1 MECTG
6 ERYLPEFDGDW
17 TLEHLHRYLLA
28 CELAADKIVL
38 DIACGDGYGAAMLA
52 RHAAQVTGVDIDTP
66 TVERARGKYVADNLR
81 FLQGSAT
88 DIPLDDDSVDLVVSF
103 ETIEHLMEQDRMLY
117 EIRRVLRPEG
127 FLLISSPDKY
137 EYSDVPGYHNEF
149 HLKELYRQEFEALLQ
164 KHFSRHALLGQRV
177 VFGSLIASA
186 ETRPFLSWSKVEEQ
200 GRTEGLAHAVYH
212 IAVAGDGPLPPL
224 PSSLFRAPLEH
235 SDHVRQLEHSDHVRQ
250 LEAALHYTQEC
261 LDAREHELEDA
272 RTMLSSLVNSRSWKL
287 TAPLRALAAL
297 LRQS

>member
-1 MECTG
+1 MIWNALESAIFRNLIGTG
-6 ERYLPEFDGDW
+6 PWSIYTGTCWPAN
-17 TLEHLHRYLLA
+17 LLRA
-28 CELAADKIVL
+28 KQCWISPAAMV
-38 DIACGDGYGAAMLA
+38 MLA

-66 TVERARGKYVADNLR
+66 TVERARGKYVADNLC

-88 DIPLDDDSVDLVVSF
+88 DIPLDDDSVDLVISF

-164 KHFSRHALLGQRV
+164 KHFNRHALLGQRV

-200 GRTEGLAHAVYH
+200 GRTEGLAHAVYY
-212 IAVAGDGPLPPL
+212 IAVAGDGPLPLL
-224 PSSLFRAPLEH
+224 PSSLFRAP
-235 SDHVRQLEHSDHVRQ
+235 LEHSDHVRQ

-272 RTMLSSLVNSRSWKL
+272 RTMLFSLVNSRSWKL

>member
-28 CELAADKIVL
+28 CELAVGKTVL
-38 DIACGDGYGAAMLA
+38 DIACGDGYGAAILA

-88 DIPLDDDSVDLVVSF
+88 DIPLDDDSVDLVISF

-127 FLLISSPDKY
+127 FLIISSPDKY

-235 SDHVRQLEHSDHVRQ
+235 SDHVRQLE
-250 LEAALHYTQEC
+250 AALHYTQEC

>member
-6 ERYLPEFDGDW
+6 ERYLPEFDRDW

-28 CELAADKIVL
+28 CELAAGKTVL

-88 DIPLDDDSVDLVVSF
+88 DIPLDDDSVDLVISF

-164 KHFSRHALLGQRV
+164 KHFSWHALLGQRV

-212 IAVAGDGPLPPL
+212 IAVAGDGPLPLL
-224 PSSLFRAPLEH
+224 PSSLFRAP
-235 SDHVRQLEHSDHVRQ
+235 LEHSDHVRQ

>member
-6 ERYLPEFDGDW
+6 ERYLPEFDRDW

-28 CELAADKIVL
+28 CELAAGKTVL
-38 DIACGDGYGAAMLA
+38 DIACGDGYGSAMLA
-52 RHAAQVTGVDIDTP
+52 RYAAQVTGVDIDTP

-88 DIPLDDDSVDLVVSF
+88 DMPLEDDSVDLVVSF
-103 ETIEHLMEQDRMLY
+103 ETIEHLTEQDRMLC

-149 HLKELYRQEFEALLQ
+149 HLKELYCQEFEELLQ

-186 ETRPFLSWSKVEEQ
+186 DARPFLSWSKVEEQ
-200 GRTEGLAHAVYH
+200 SRSEGLAHAVYH
-212 IAVAGDGPLPPL
+212 IAIAGEEPLPGL

-235 SDHVRQLEHSDHVRQ
+235 SDHVRQLD
-250 LEAALHYTQEC
+250 AALHSAREC
-261 LDAREHELEDA
+261 LGAREQELQDARA
-272 RTMLSSLVNSRSWKL
+272 MLSSLLNSRSWKI

-297 LRQS
+297 LRKN

>member
-6 ERYLPEFDGDW
+6 ERYLPEFDRDW

-28 CELAADKIVL
+28 CELAAGKTVL
-38 DIACGDGYGAAMLA
+38 DIACGDGYGSAMLA

-88 DIPLDDDSVDLVVSF
+88 DIPLDDDSVDLVISF

-235 SDHVRQLEHSDHVRQ
+235 SDHVRQLE
-250 LEAALHYTQEC
+250 AALHYTQEC

-272 RTMLSSLVNSRSWKL
+272 RTMLSSLVNSKSWKL

>member
-28 CELAADKIVL
+28 CELAAGKTVL

-88 DIPLDDDSVDLVVSF
+88 DIPLDDDSVDLVISF

-212 IAVAGDGPLPPL
+212 IAVAGDGPLPLL
-224 PSSLFRAPLEH
+224 PSSLFRAP
-235 SDHVRQLEHSDHVRQ
+235 LEHSDHVRQ

>member
-28 CELAADKIVL
+28 CELATGKTVL
-38 DIACGDGYGAAMLA
+38 DIACGDGYGSAMLA

-103 ETIEHLMEQDRMLY
+103 ETIEHLTEQDRMLY

-149 HLKELYRQEFEALLQ
+149 HLKELYCQEFEALLQ

-200 GRTEGLAHAVYH
+200 GRSEGLAHAVYH

-235 SDHVRQLEHSDHVRQ
+235 SDHVRQLK
-250 LEAALHYTQEC
+250 AALHYTQEC
-261 LDAREHELEDA
+261 LDVREHELEDA
-272 RTMLSSLVNSRSWKL
+272 RVMLSSLVNSKSWKL

-297 LRQS
+297 LRQN

>member
-28 CELAADKIVL
+28 CELATGKTVL
-38 DIACGDGYGAAMLA
+38 DIACGDGYGSAMLA

-103 ETIEHLMEQDRMLY
+103 ETIEHLTEQDRMLY

-149 HLKELYRQEFEALLQ
+149 HLKELYCQEFEALLQ

-200 GRTEGLAHAVYH
+200 GRSEGLAHAVYH

-235 SDHVRQLEHSDHVRQ
+235 SDHVHQ

-261 LDAREHELEDA
+261 LDVREHELEDA
-272 RTMLSSLVNSRSWKL
+272 RVMLSSLVNSKSWKL

-297 LRQS
+297 LRQN

>member
-28 CELAADKIVL
+28 CELAAGKTVL

-88 DIPLDDDSVDLVVSF
+88 DIPLDDDSVDLVISF

-149 HLKELYRQEFEALLQ
+149 HLKELYRQEFEALLK

-235 SDHVRQLEHSDHVRQ
+235 SDHVRQLE
-250 LEAALHYTQEC
+250 AALHYTQEC

-287 TAPLRALAAL
+287 TAPLRALATL

>member
-6 ERYLPEFDGDW
+6 ERYLPEFDRDW

-28 CELAADKIVL
+28 CELAAGKAVL
-38 DIACGDGYGAAMLA
+38 DIACGDGYGSAMLA

-88 DIPLDDDSVDLVVSF
+88 DIPLDDDSVDLVISF

-235 SDHVRQLEHSDHVRQ
+235 SDHVRQLE
-250 LEAALHYTQEC
+250 AALHYTQEC

>member
-28 CELAADKIVL
+28 CELAVGKTVL

-88 DIPLDDDSVDLVVSF
+88 DIPLDDDSVDLVISF

-127 FLLISSPDKY
+127 FLIISSPDKY

-235 SDHVRQLEHSDHVRQ
+235 SDHVRQLE
-250 LEAALHYTQEC
+250 AALHYTQEC

>member
-6 ERYLPEFDGDW
+6 ERYLPEFDRDW

-28 CELAADKIVL
+28 CELAAGKTVL
-38 DIACGDGYGAAMLA
+38 DIACGDGYGSAMLA
-52 RHAAQVTGVDIDTP
+52 RYAAQVTGVDIDTP

-88 DIPLDDDSVDLVVSF
+88 DMPLEDDSVDLVVSF
-103 ETIEHLMEQDRMLY
+103 ETIEHLTEQDRMLC

-149 HLKELYRQEFEALLQ
+149 HLKELYCQEFEELLQ

-186 ETRPFLSWSKVEEQ
+186 DARPFLSWSKVEEQ
-200 GRTEGLAHAVYH
+200 SRSEGLAHAVYH
-212 IAVAGDGPLPPL
+212 IAH
-224 PSSLFRAPLEH
+224 RH
-235 SDHVRQLEHSDHVRQ
+235 SR
-250 LEAALHYTQEC
+250 
-261 LDAREHELEDA
+261 
-272 RTMLSSLVNSRSWKL
+272 
-287 TAPLRALAAL
+287 
-297 LRQS
+297 

>member
-28 CELAADKIVL
+28 CELATGKTVL
-38 DIACGDGYGAAMLA
+38 DIACGDGYGSAMLA
-52 RHAAQVTGVDIDTP
+52 RHAAQVTGVDINTP

-103 ETIEHLMEQDRMLY
+103 ETIEHLTEQDRMLY

-149 HLKELYRQEFEALLQ
+149 HLKELYCQEFEALLQ

-200 GRTEGLAHAVYH
+200 GRSEGLAHAVYH

-235 SDHVRQLEHSDHVRQ
+235 SDHVRQLE
-250 LEAALHYTQEC
+250 AALHYTQEC
-261 LDAREHELEDA
+261 LDVREHELEDA
-272 RTMLSSLVNSRSWKL
+272 RVMLSSLVNSKSWKL

-297 LRQS
+297 LRQN

>member
-6 ERYLPEFDGDW
+6 ERYLPEFDRDW

-28 CELAADKIVL
+28 CELAAGKTVL
-38 DIACGDGYGAAMLA
+38 DISCGDGYGAAMLA

-88 DIPLDDDSVDLVVSF
+88 DIPLDDDSVDLVISF

-200 GRTEGLAHAVYH
+200 GRTEGLAHAV
-212 IAVAGDGPLPPL
+212 
-224 PSSLFRAPLEH
+224 
-235 SDHVRQLEHSDHVRQ
+235 
-250 LEAALHYTQEC
+250 
-261 LDAREHELEDA
+261 
-272 RTMLSSLVNSRSWKL
+272 
-287 TAPLRALAAL
+287 
-297 LRQS
+297 

>member
-164 KHFSRHALLGQRV
+164 KHFSRHA
-177 VFGSLIASA
+177 
-186 ETRPFLSWSKVEEQ
+186 
-200 GRTEGLAHAVYH
+200 
-212 IAVAGDGPLPPL
+212 
-224 PSSLFRAPLEH
+224 
-235 SDHVRQLEHSDHVRQ
+235 
-250 LEAALHYTQEC
+250 C
-261 LDAREHELEDA
+261 
-272 RTMLSSLVNSRSWKL
+272 
-287 TAPLRALAAL
+287 
-297 LRQS
+297 

>member
-28 CELAADKIVL
+28 CELATGKTVL
-38 DIACGDGYGAAMLA
+38 DIACGDGYGSAMLA
-52 RHAAQVTGVDIDTP
+52 RHAAQVTGVD

-103 ETIEHLMEQDRMLY
+103 ETIEHLTEQDRMLY

-149 HLKELYRQEFEALLQ
+149 HLKELYCQEFEALLQ

-200 GRTEGLAHAVYH
+200 GRSEGLAHAVYH

-235 SDHVRQLEHSDHVRQ
+235 SDHVRQLE
-250 LEAALHYTQEC
+250 AALHYTQEC
-261 LDAREHELEDA
+261 LDVREHELEDA
-272 RTMLSSLVNSRSWKL
+272 RVLVSSLVNS
-287 TAPLRALAAL
+287 LRALAAL
-297 LRQS
+297 LRQN

>member
-28 CELAADKIVL
+28 CELATGKTVL
-38 DIACGDGYGAAMLA
+38 DIACGDGYGSAMLA

-103 ETIEHLMEQDRMLY
+103 ETIEHLTEQDRMLY

-149 HLKELYRQEFEALLQ
+149 HLKELYCQEFEALLQ

-200 GRTEGLAHAVYH
+200 GRSEGLAHAVYH

-235 SDHVRQLEHSDHVRQ
+235 SDHVRQLE
-250 LEAALHYTQEC
+250 AALHYTQEC
-261 LDAREHELEDA
+261 LDVREHELEDA
-272 RTMLSSLVNSRSWKL
+272 RVMLSSLVNSKSWKL

-297 LRQS
+297 LRQN

>member
-137 EYSDVPGYHNEF
+137 EYSYVPGYHNEF

-200 GRTEGLAHAVYH
+200 SRSEGLAHAVYH

-224 PSSLFRAPLEH
+224 PSSLFRAP
-235 SDHVRQLEHSDHVRQ
+235 LEHSDHVRQ

>member
-6 ERYLPEFDGDW
+6 ERYLPEFDRDW

-28 CELAADKIVL
+28 CELAAGKTVL

-88 DIPLDDDSVDLVVSF
+88 DIPLDDDSVDLVISF

-212 IAVAGDGPLPPL
+212 IAVAGDDPLPLL
-224 PSSLFRAPLEH
+224 PSSLFRAP
-235 SDHVRQLEHSDHVRQ
+235 LEHSDHVRQ

>member
-6 ERYLPEFDGDW
+6 EHYLPEFDGDW

-28 CELAADKIVL
+28 CELAAGKTVL

-88 DIPLDDDSVDLVVSF
+88 DIPLDDDSVDLVISF

-235 SDHVRQLEHSDHVRQ
+235 SDHVRQLE
-250 LEAALHYTQEC
+250 AALHYTQEC

-287 TAPLRALAAL
+287 TAPLRALATL

>member
-28 CELAADKIVL
+28 CELAVGKTVL

-88 DIPLDDDSVDLVVSF
+88 DIPLDDDSVDLVISF

-127 FLLISSPDKY
+127 FLIISSPDKY

-235 SDHVRQLEHSDHVRQ
+235 SDHVRQLE
-250 LEAALHYTQEC
+250 AALHYTQEC

-272 RTMLSSLVNSRSWKL
+272 RTMLSSLVNSRFWKL

>member
-28 CELAADKIVL
+28 CELAVGKTVL

-88 DIPLDDDSVDLVVSF
+88 DIPLDDDSVDLVISF

-127 FLLISSPDKY
+127 FLIISSPDKY

-200 GRTEGLAHAVYH
+200 SRSEGLAHAVYH

-224 PSSLFRAPLEH
+224 PSSLFRAP
-235 SDHVRQLEHSDHVRQ
+235 LEHSDHVRQ

>member
-6 ERYLPEFDGDW
+6 ERYLPEFDRDW

-28 CELAADKIVL
+28 CELAAGKTVL

-88 DIPLDDDSVDLVVSF
+88 DIPLDDDSVDLVISF

-235 SDHVRQLEHSDHVRQ
+235 SDHVRQLE
-250 LEAALHYTQEC
+250 AALHYTQEC

>member
-6 ERYLPEFDGDW
+6 ERYLPEFDRDW

-28 CELAADKIVL
+28 CELAADKTVL
-38 DIACGDGYGAAMLA
+38 DIACGDGYGSAMLA

-66 TVERARGKYVADNLR
+66 TVERARSKYVADNLR

-88 DIPLDDDSVDLVVSF
+88 DIPLDDDSVDLVISF
-103 ETIEHLMEQDRMLY
+103 ETIEHLTEQDRMLC

-137 EYSDVPGYHNEF
+137 EYSDVPDYHNEF
-149 HLKELYRQEFEALLQ
+149 HLKELYCREFEELLQ

-186 ETRPFLSWSKVEEQ
+186 DTRPFLSWSKVEEQ
-200 GRTEGLAHAVYH
+200 SRSEGLAHAVYH
-212 IAVAGDGPLPPL
+212 IAIAGEGPLPGL

-235 SDHVRQLEHSDHVRQ
+235 SDHVRQLE
-250 LEAALHYTQEC
+250 AALHHTREC
-261 LDAREHELEDA
+261 LGAREQELQDARA
-272 RTMLSSLVNSRSWKL
+272 MLTALVNSRSWKI

-297 LRQS
+297 LRKH

>member
-28 CELAADKIVL
+28 CELAVGKTVL

-88 DIPLDDDSVDLVVSF
+88 DIPLDDDSVDLVISF

-127 FLLISSPDKY
+127 FLIISSPDKY
-137 EYSDVPGYHNEF
+137 EYIDVPGYHNEF

-235 SDHVRQLEHSDHVRQ
+235 SDHVRQLE
-250 LEAALHYTQEC
+250 AALHYTQEC

>member
-6 ERYLPEFDGDW
+6 ESYLPEFDRDW

-28 CELAADKIVL
+28 CELAAGKTVL
-38 DIACGDGYGAAMLA
+38 DIACGDGYGSAMLA

-88 DIPLDDDSVDLVVSF
+88 DIPLDDDSVDLVISF

-127 FLLISSPDKY
+127 FLLISSPDKH

-235 SDHVRQLEHSDHVRQ
+235 SDHVRQLE
-250 LEAALHYTQEC
+250 AALHYTQEC

>member
-6 ERYLPEFDGDW
+6 ERYLPEFDRDW

-28 CELAADKIVL
+28 CELAAGKTVL

-88 DIPLDDDSVDLVVSF
+88 DIPLDDDSVDLVISF

-212 IAVAGDGPLPPL
+212 IAVAGDGPLPLL

-235 SDHVRQLEHSDHVRQ
+235 SDYVRQ

>member
-6 ERYLPEFDGDW
+6 ERYLPEFDRDW

-28 CELAADKIVL
+28 CELAAGKTVL

-88 DIPLDDDSVDLVVSF
+88 DIPLDDDSVDLVISF

-127 FLLISSPDKY
+127 FLIISSPDKY

-235 SDHVRQLEHSDHVRQ
+235 SDHVRQLE
-250 LEAALHYTQEC
+250 AALHYTQEC

>member
-28 CELAADKIVL
+28 CELAVGKTVL

-88 DIPLDDDSVDLVVSF
+88 DIPLDDDSVDLVISF

-127 FLLISSPDKY
+127 FLIISSPDKY

-212 IAVAGDGPLPPL
+212 IAVAGDGPLPLL
-224 PSSLFRAPLEH
+224 PSSLFRAP
-235 SDHVRQLEHSDHVRQ
+235 LEHSDHVRQ

>member
-103 ETIEHLMEQDRMLY
+103 ETIEHLMEQDRMLD

-127 FLLISSPDKY
+127 ILLISSPDKY
-137 EYSDVPGYHNEF
+137 EYSDVPGYQNPF
-149 HLKELYRQEFEALLQ
+149 HPKELYREEFAELLQ
-164 KHFSRHALLGQRV
+164 RYFVHHSLLGQRV
-177 VFGSLIASA
+177 IFGSLMTSP
-186 ETRPFLSWSKVEEQ
+186 EQRPFLSWDKETSLS
-200 GRTEGLAHAVYH
+200 RSEGLPHAIYH
-212 IAVAGDGPLPPL
+212 VAVASDGPLPLL
-224 PSSLFRAPLEH
+224 PSSLFFAPLEH
-235 SDHVRQLEHSDHVRQ
+235 SNRMRHLET
-250 LEAALHYTQEC
+250 ALQNTQGYLQASQQE
-261 LDAREHELEDA
+261 LADARSQ
-272 RTMLSSLVNSRSWKL
+272 LSLLINSKSWKL
-287 TAPLRALAAL
+287 TAPLRKVATYI
-297 LRQS
+297 RRWRS

>member
-28 CELAADKIVL
+28 CELATGKTVL
-38 DIACGDGYGAAMLA
+38 DIACGDGYGSAMLA

-103 ETIEHLMEQDRMLY
+103 ETIEHLTEQDRMLY

-149 HLKELYRQEFEALLQ
+149 HLKELYCQEFEALLQ

-200 GRTEGLAHAVYH
+200 GRSEGLAHAVYH

-235 SDHVRQLEHSDHVRQ
+235 SDHVRQLE
-250 LEAALHYTQEC
+250 AALHYTQEC
-261 LDAREHELEDA
+261 LDVREHELEDA
-272 RTMLSSLVNSRSWKL
+272 RVMLSSLVNSRSWKL

-297 LRQS
+297 LRQN